1 MPNPGALCVYCGSS
15 GAVDPRYRAA
25 ASELGRE
32 MARRGITLI
41 YGGGRVG
48 LMGLAADACMQ
59 GGGKVIGIIP
69 DFLQR
74 DEIGHAGITEL
85 IVVDSM
91 HARKQLMAEMA
102 DGFVILPGGY
112 GTLEEFFEIL
122 TWKQL
127 KLHDKPVL
135 IFDAGGYWAPLTDL
149 LDHVLAENFAR
160 PESRALWT
168 RVSSVDG
175 VFEALAAT
183 SSSHAP
189 TLTDL
194 T

>member
-25 ASELGRE
+25 ASELGQE
-32 MARRGITLI
+32 MARRGITLV

-59 GGGKVIGIIP
+59 AGGKVIGIIP

-91 HARKQLMAEMA
+91 HTRKQLMAEMA

-127 KLHDKPVL
+127 QLHDKPIL
-135 IFDAGGYWAPLTDL
+135 IFDAGDYWAPLTDL

-160 PESRALWT
+160 PESRALWA
-168 RVSSVDG
+168 RVASVADL
-175 VFEALAAT
+175 FRALTAAST
-183 SSSHAP
+183 SHSP